1 MKNKSIFLLIACVCG
16 TIAAVGVSQWM
27 QAQGTGGAGVE
38 TVEIFVTAKSID
50 VTEEITADKIR
61 LESWPADRVPEGTT
75 SNLEDLDGK
84 FAAQRFYPGEPVM
97 PAKLMDEST
106 ASSRI
111 PSGFTVVS
119 MRADTSGASSN
130 LLQPGDRVNVVAYFS
145 KNDIIPETV
154 AKTVLSGVRVYAV
167 DGRKRRIEDEE
178 EAKPARSISLLIHQD
193 DTEAWTYATELGK
206 IRLML
211 GNATDYKKA
220 VNGPSPAGQS
230 FLKWLHD
237 KSEKTVKT
245 APSQTALAV
254 EQPVAPKVEK
264 KTFKTVKIHN
274 GVLTE
279 YIWTDG
285 ESVPLIRVVGDE
297 ELEAVVDQEEP
308 VADDQEYLN
317 GPDSPFYE
325 PTEEAPAN

>member
-1 MKNKSIFLLIACVCG
+1 
-16 TIAAVGVSQWM
+16 
-27 QAQGTGGAGVE
+27 
-38 TVEIFVTAKSID
+38 
-50 VTEEITADKIR
+50 
-61 LESWPADRVPEGTT
+61 
-75 SNLEDLDGK
+75 
-84 FAAQRFYPGEPVM
+84 M

-111 PSGFTVVS
+111 PPNFTVVS
-119 MRADTSGASSN
+119 MRADSGGASSN

-145 KNDIIPETV
+145 KSDIIPETV

-167 DGRKRRIEDEE
+167 DGRTRRNEEDE

-211 GNATDYKKA
+211 GNATDYKKTA
-220 VNGPSPAGQS
+220 QADGPSETGQS

-237 KSEKTVKT
+237 KSDKTEMPESSET
-245 APSQTALAV
+245 TLTV
-254 EQPVAPKVEK
+254 EQPAIPKVEK
-264 KTFKTVKIHN
+264 KTFKTVKLYN

-279 YIWTDG
+279 YIWTEGD
-285 ESVPLIRVVGDE
+285 SVPVIRVVGDK
-297 ELEAVVDQEEP
+297 EADPVVVQEEP
-308 VADDQEYLN
+308 LNDDRSEYLN

-325 PTEEAPAN
+325 PTEESPAQ